1 MSKIEENYIEY
12 HLKIGDEQLKE
23 ETNLIGFNMT
33 GLVLVQTFGLSKDEA
48 LFKGINEKNSKIYIN
63 NKELKPFSVWHKFPK
78 PGTYK
83 IKIEINVE
91 T

>member
-33 GLVLVQTFGLSKDEA
+33 GLVLVQSFWLPKDEA
-48 LFKGINEKNSKIYIN
+48 LFNLNHVSIQKK
-63 NKELKPFSVWHKFPK
+63 
-78 PGTYK
+78 
-83 IKIEINVE
+83 
-91 T
+91 